1 MAEAKDIKAL
11 VKQKTEEAKK
21 KETAIA
27 PATEK
32 LAEKKEH
39 VKELKQEAA
48 ATKEAK
54 TVETKAAKPADAKAE
69 AKKEEKEKPKEE
81 RIITVPL
88 RDAWKSPRTKRVRA
102 AVKVLKRELRKHLK
116 TELKIDESVNLL
128 LWARGMKHPPR
139 RIKVK
144 AQIMKDHA
152 KILPA

>member
-48 ATKEAK
+48 AAKEAK
-54 TVETKAAKPADAKAE
+54 TEAGKPSAKGE

-116 TELKIDESVNLL
+116 T
-128 LWARGMKHPPR
+128 
-139 RIKVK
+139 
-144 AQIMKDHA
+144 
-152 KILPA
+152 